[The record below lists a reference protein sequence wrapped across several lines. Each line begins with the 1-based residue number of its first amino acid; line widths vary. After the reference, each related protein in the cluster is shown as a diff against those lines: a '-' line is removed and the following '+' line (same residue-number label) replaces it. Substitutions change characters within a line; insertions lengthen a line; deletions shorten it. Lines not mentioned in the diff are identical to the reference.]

1 MRVKACKFKTSLEN
15 SVLITGGRNK
25 GHMIMEAATLK
36 KQESVDI
43 DSKKKERKIKWDENQ
58 KDPR

>member
-1 MRVKACKFKTSLEN
+1 
-15 SVLITGGRNK
+15 
-25 GHMIMEAATLK
+25 MEAATLK